1 MLLFLLLRRPSI
13 RVLMVSVAT
22 SFRPHFKSVIGV
34 VGLAVISAVA
44 SQPAEAVTLTF
55 TSTDVPSLCPA
66 GSCTYDV
73 LTTSDIPPGTGSFP
87 APAITYSALTALPLN
102 GYSYRFVND
111 TTAALFA
118 TAYNSSTA
126 APVLKAANNGTL
138 GALPSTPGTAG
149 GPLFFTSLQTRNF
162 GPNSLTQAI
171 GKYYTTTTANFGSNV
186 FGTGSLSGVTP
197 QLQVW
202 SIFKCTTGSC
212 APTPPTSSVPGPLPL
227 LGVGAA
233 FGYSRRLRQR
243 ITRLQG

>member
-1 MLLFLLLRRPSI
+1 MF
-13 RVLMVSVAT
+13 SVAT
-22 SFRPHFKSVIGV
+22 SLRPYFKGLIGV
-34 VGLAVISAVA
+34 VGLAVVSAVA
-44 SQPAEAVTLTF
+44 SQPAEAVSLTF

-73 LTTSDIPPGTGSFP
+73 LTTSDVPPGTGSFP
-87 APAITYSALTALPLN
+87 APAITYSALSALPLN
-102 GYSYRFVND
+102 GYSYQYID
-111 TTAALFA
+111 STTAALFA

-149 GPLFFTSLQTRNF
+149 GPLFFTALQTRNF

-171 GKYYTTTTANFGSNV
+171 GQYYTTTAAVNFGSNV
-186 FGTGSLSGVTP
+186 SGTGSLSGVTP

-212 APTPPTSSVPGPLPL
+212 APTPPPTSSVPGPLPL

-233 FGYSRRLRQR
+233 FAYSRRLRQR
-243 ITRLQG
+243 IARLQG